1 MSKAVAD
8 FCEWLNAQF
17 ATINRNDVAACYR
30 LSFEAHFRLV
40 TIHPWV
46 DGNGRTTRLLMNIV
60 QRQLGL
66 IPSIVSKENKGAYIQ
81 ALIDSREAEDIAI
94 IEDVMMS
101 QHIENLESRI
111 LQYQK
116 SLGDIVNYK

>member
-1 MSKAVAD
+1 
-8 FCEWLNAQF
+8 
-17 ATINRNDVAACYR
+17 
-30 LSFEAHFRLV
+30 
-40 TIHPWV
+40 
-46 DGNGRTTRLLMNIV
+46 MNIV

-81 ALIDSREAEDIAI
+81 AFIDSREAEDIAI

>member
-1 MSKAVAD
+1 
-8 FCEWLNAQF
+8 
-17 ATINRNDVAACYR
+17 
-30 LSFEAHFRLV
+30 
-40 TIHPWV
+40 
-46 DGNGRTTRLLMNIV
+46 MNIV

-94 IEDVMMS
+94 TEDVMML
-101 QHIENLESRI
+101 QHIENLKVRI

-116 SLGDIVNYK
+116 SLSDTVNNIVNDTVNHKQQ

>member
-1 MSKAVAD
+1 
-8 FCEWLNAQF
+8 
-17 ATINRNDVAACYR
+17 
-30 LSFEAHFRLV
+30 
-40 TIHPWV
+40 
-46 DGNGRTTRLLMNIV
+46 MNIV

-94 IEDVMMS
+94 TEDVMML
-101 QHIENLESRI
+101 QHIENLKARI

-116 SLGDIVNYK
+116 SLSDTVNNIVNDTVNHKQQ